1 MNTIGKIFVFGVF
14 VMSLMLMTFAGA
26 IYMSHVNWKD
36 EVERKRD
43 DCLPGQQPGYA
54 YRIEEAQKERAE
66 LEATI
71 TALQQKVAESEQ
83 ARDQSTAKLQ
93 SALVQKSAE
102 LDELVANKDNLQ
114 RQTDEAVAEMKRLR
128 EDLATA
134 DAEVAKLADQVR
146 QQQVKVDAQVEESAK
161 ISANLSQV
169 QSQLVMAEERKAQLE
184 RQMVNARRLL
194 EQNGLTVDSLP
205 RDQVPKIEGNV
216 MAVAAGSIQVSLGSD
231 DGLQVGHTLEVY
243 REGEYIGR
251 AVVRAVKPD
260 QSVAEIMKEYAR
272 GIVQR
277 GDKVTTRLKA

>member
-36 EVERKRD
+36 EVERKRE
-43 DCLPGQQPGYA
+43 DCLPGQPPGYA
-54 YRIEEAQKERAE
+54 YRIQEAEKERAA
-66 LEATI
+66 LTATI
-71 TALQQKVAESEQ
+71 TELQQKVAESEQ
-83 ARDQSTAKLQ
+83 SRDQSIAKLQ

-102 LDELVANKDNLQ
+102 LDKLVANKENLQ

-134 DAEVAKLADQVR
+134 DEEVAKLAGQVR

-161 ISANLSQV
+161 ISAALSQV

-184 RQMVNARRLL
+184 RQMVNARQLL
-194 EQNGLTVDSLP
+194 EQNGLPVGGLP

-216 MAVAAGSIQVSLGSD
+216 LAVAAGSIQVSLGSD

-260 QSVAEIMKEYAR
+260 QAVAEIMKEYAR

>member
-36 EVERKRD
+36 EVERTPEN
-43 DCLPGQQPGYA
+43 CLPGQQPGYA
-54 YRIEEAQKERAE
+54 HRIKAAEQERAE

-71 TALQQKVAESEQ
+71 TSLQQKVAESEQ
-83 ARDQSTAKLQ
+83 SRDQSIAKLQ

-102 LDELVANKDNLQ
+102 LDKLVANKENLQ
-114 RQTDEAVAEMKRLR
+114 RQTDEAVAEMTRLR

-134 DAEVAKLADQVR
+134 DAEVDKLAGQVR
-146 QQQVKVDAQVEESAK
+146 EQQVKVDAQVEASAK
-161 ISANLSQV
+161 LSASLSQT
-169 QSQLVMAEERKAQLE
+169 QAQLVMAEERKAQLE
-184 RQMVNARRLL
+184 KQMVNARRLL
-194 EQNGLTVDSLP
+194 EQNGLTADSLP
-205 RDQVPKIEGNV
+205 RDQVPRIEGNV
-216 MAVAAGSIQVSLGSD
+216 LAVAAGSIQVSLGSD

-251 AVVRAVKPD
+251 AVVRSVKPD
-260 QSVAEIMKEYAR
+260 QAVAEIVKEYAR

>member
-36 EVERKRD
+36 EVERKPEN
-43 DCLPGQQPGYA
+43 CLPGQQPGYA
-54 YRIEEAQKERAE
+54 HRIQAAEKERAE

-71 TALQQKVAESEQ
+71 TSLQQKVAESEQ
-83 ARDQSTAKLQ
+83 ARDQSIAKLQ

-102 LDELVANKDNLQ
+102 LDKLVANKEELQ

-128 EDLATA
+128 EDLVTA
-134 DAEVAKLADQVR
+134 DEEVTKLAAQVR
-146 QQQVKVDAQVEESAK
+146 EQQVKVDAQVEQSAK
-161 ISANLSQV
+161 LSADLSQV
-169 QSQLVMAEERKAQLE
+169 QAQLVMAEERKAQLE

-205 RDQVPKIEGNV
+205 RDQVPRLDGDV
-216 MAVAAGSIQVSLGSD
+216 LAVAAGSIQVSLGSD

-243 REGEYIGR
+243 RDGEYIGR

-260 QSVAEIMKEYAR
+260 QAVAEIMKEYAR